1 MKSRFF
7 FNAVLIFIAA
17 AFVLPLFSCSDAS
30 NDVGSGMVSF
40 YVDKALMQKAVEL
53 SDKVSKNPNDEPRGE
68 IERRLRFVATL
79 EGEYNETK
87 TVYASFKEEP
97 YTEDPTGD
105 EPRQDGPRYNF
116 DSFSID
122 FAGIPVGKTVWAKIK
137 VYEESE
143 QERDEPVNER
153 REPLLYGKSQ
163 IISVS
168 SGVNPLSVGAYSY
181 RTYVPYKFTIQFD
194 QEPDFSTCSYNRIC
208 AVDPASKFVAKLKA
222 AKDDVD
228 RYEACNQFEEKYSED
243 CWLGE
248 MDLDYDAELSYS
260 ADGKTVT
267 ADGDMQIYVSE
278 DDPASR
284 AATAL
289 FVLICQNYSGKTKYY
304 GMASSAMPP
313 MKKQENMA
321 SLSAQKLNVID
332 TPYALY
338 KLNIEEFGY
347 DYYLADSPSADVSGT
362 PDFSS
367 GGSSGSMGTYKQ
379 SFCYDADGNFYVLSV
394 NPDDPFGN
402 WISSGN
408 SKIGS
413 GGNFNLPSDCGHKSI
428 ACDLKQNKL
437 YLYGGGRDL
446 YATGDFIKTGAFETT
461 RYNLIAGAFSDS
473 NISENFAV
481 YDGVAYFV
489 VTTGSVY
496 RIAKAD
502 LSTVTSDGVVLE
514 QVAEIPVE
522 EYVYPQIS
530 DMIAVDGAVYVIM
543 RDITPGPE
551 TGILSDRWDG
561 TNIQDFSVTS
571 RGCVVK
577 CDLKKSGAVSTLG
590 WNGNTVT
597 NESLKDQA
605 RMYLARLRDTG
616 NCKTD
621 DYNIYNDN
629 EGKTIFLADGSKK
642 AEYSDLHPEGVGEY
656 MYKFF
661 PALNACFGASKAKM
675 ESNLSSCFASP
686 ARFIAIKPK
695 KLVISDDGLAFY
707 TDALGGLSY
716 KNVDRVVTIDLEK
729 FAIESVKATS
739 AQFERQLSGWFS
751 ADIEDYTNTSLNK
764 IVNGG
769 TFYAAFDIYY
779 RGSSPTTPEYNQV
792 GDNGNNTRAIFL
804 AIKNGDE
811 E

>member
-30 NDVGSGMVSF
+30 NDIGSGMVSF

-53 SDKVSKNPNDEPRGE
+53 SDKVSKNPNDEPQDEGE
-68 IERRLRFVATL
+68 RKLRFEVAL
-79 EGEYNETK
+79 EGEYKATK

-168 SGVNPLSVGAYSY
+168 SGTNLLSVGAYSY

-208 AVDPASKFVAKLKA
+208 AVDPASKFVAKLRA

-248 MDLDYDAELSYS
+248 MDLNYDAELSYS

-267 ADGDMQIYVSE
+267 ADGDMRMYVSE

-304 GMASSAMPP
+304 GMANSAMAP

-321 SLSAQKLNVID
+321 SISAQKLNVID

-338 KLNIEEFGY
+338 NLNRDEFSY
-347 DYYLADSPSADVSGT
+347 KYYLSDDPSADLSG
-362 PDFSS
+362 PEDFSS
-367 GGSSGSMGTYKQ
+367 GGSSGSIGTYEQ

-394 NPDDPFGN
+394 NPDDSSGN

-437 YLYGGGRDL
+437 YLYGGGDL
-446 YATGDFIKTGAFETT
+446 YATGDFITTGTFDQT
-461 RYNLIAGAFSDS
+461 RYNLIDDAFPDA
-473 NISENFAV
+473 NISENFAI
-481 YDGVAYFV
+481 YDGVAYFAL
-489 VTTGSVY
+489 TGTGY

-502 LSTVTSDGVVLE
+502 LSTATADGVELV
-514 QVAEIPVE
+514 QVAEIPVD
-522 EYVYPQIS
+522 EYAYPQIS
-530 DMIAVDGAVYVIM
+530 DMIAVDDAVYVIL

-551 TGILSDRWDG
+551 YDGVSDRWDG
-561 TNIQDFSVTS
+561 TSLQGSSVTS

-577 CDLKKSGAVSTLG
+577 CDLKNGNRCEKLG
-590 WNGNTVT
+590 WNGNTVSK
-597 NESLKDQA
+597 ESLKEQT
-605 RMYLARLRDTG
+605 RMYLARLRNTG
-616 NCKTD
+616 DCKTD

-642 AEYSDLHPEGVGEY
+642 SQYSDLEPEGVGEY
-656 MYKFF
+656 MYTFF
-661 PALNACFGASKAKM
+661 PDLQACFGASKAKM

-695 KLVISDDGLAFY
+695 KLVISDDGIAFY
-707 TDALGGLSY
+707 TDDSGGLSY

-751 ADIEDYTNTSLNK
+751 ADIEDYENTSLFK
-764 IVNGG
+764 ITGGG
-769 TFYAAFDIYY
+769 TFYAAFEIYY
-779 RGSSPTTPEYNQV
+779 RGSTPTPPTYNQV
-792 GDNGNNTRAIFL
+792 GANGTNTRAVFL

>member
-87 TVYASFKEEP
+87 TVYAP
-97 YTEDPTGD
+97 YEGD
-105 EPRQDGPRYNF
+105 FGFE
-116 DSFSID
+116 SFSID
-122 FAGIPVGKTVWAKIK
+122 FAAVPVGKTIWAKIRI
-137 VYEESE
+137 YDEYT
-143 QERDEPVNER
+143 QEPVEER
-153 REPLLYGKSQ
+153 PRPSIYGKSQ

-168 SGVNPLSVGAYSY
+168 SGVNPLSVSAYSY
-181 RTYVPYKFTIQFD
+181 QADVPFKFEFKFD
-194 QEPDFSTCSYNRIC
+194 QEPDLSFGYNCIY
-208 AVDPASKFVAKLKA
+208 AVDPASKFVAKLRA
-222 AKDDVD
+222 AKDDFD
-228 RYEACNQFEEKYSED
+228 RYEVCNQFEEKYSED

-248 MDLDYDAELSYS
+248 MNFNNAELSYS
-260 ADGKTVT
+260 EDKKNVTVE
-267 ADGDMQIYVSE
+267 GSMWIYVSE

-289 FVLICQNYSGKTKYY
+289 FILMCRGFASDGSLKTKYY
-304 GMASSAMPP
+304 GMASSAMTP
-313 MKKQENMA
+313 MKKQTNMA

-338 KLNIEEFGY
+338 NLNRDEYGY
-347 DYYLADSPSADVSGT
+347 DYYLADSPSADVSG
-362 PDFSS
+362 PADYSSS
-367 GGSSGSMGTYKQ
+367 GTSGSVGTYEQ

-394 NPDDPFGN
+394 TPDVPDGNLIRSSNP
-402 WISSGN
+402 
-408 SKIGS
+408 KIGS
-413 GGNFNLPSDCGHKSI
+413 GGDFILPSGYKSI
-428 ACDLKQNKL
+428 ACDLKQNEL
-437 YLYGGGRDL
+437 YLYDGASL
-446 YATGDFIKTGAFETT
+446 YATGDFIKTGTFPETPT
-461 RYNLIAGAFSDS
+461 RYRLIKEVNFSDC
-473 NISENFAV
+473 NVYDYFAV

-489 VTTGSVY
+489 VTGSGY

-502 LSTVTSDGVVLE
+502 LSTATEGGVELVE
-514 QVAEIPVE
+514 VAGIPVDD
-522 EYVYPQIS
+522 YVYPEIS

-577 CDLKKSGAVSTLG
+577 CDLKNGNRCEKRG

-605 RMYLARLRDTG
+605 KMYLARLGNTG
-616 NCKTD
+616 GDYMPD

-629 EGKTIFLADGSKK
+629 EGKTIFLADGSKGSQ
-642 AEYSDLHPEGVGEY
+642 YSDSKPEGVGEY

-661 PALNACFGASKAKM
+661 PALNACFGASKAEM
-675 ESNLSSCFASP
+675 ESNLSSLSSFCFASP
-686 ARFIAIKPK
+686 AKFIAIKPK

-779 RGSSPTTPEYNQV
+779 RGSSPTTPEYIQV
-792 GDNGNNTRAIFL
+792 RDNGTRTRAIFL

>member
-30 NDVGSGMVSF
+30 NDVGAGMVSF

-87 TVYASFKEEP
+87 TVYAP
-97 YTEDPTGD
+97 YEGD
-105 EPRQDGPRYNF
+105 FGFE
-116 DSFSID
+116 SFSID
-122 FAGIPVGKTVWAKIK
+122 FAAVPVGKTIWAKIRI
-137 VYEESE
+137 YDEYT
-143 QERDEPVNER
+143 QEPVEER
-153 REPLLYGKSQ
+153 PRPSIYGKSQ

-168 SGVNPLSVGAYSY
+168 SGVNPLSVSAYSY
-181 RTYVPYKFTIQFD
+181 QADVPFKFEFKFD
-194 QEPDFSTCSYNRIC
+194 QEPDLSFGYNCIY
-208 AVDPASKFVAKLKA
+208 AVDPASKFVAKLRA
-222 AKDDVD
+222 AKDDFD
-228 RYEACNQFEEKYSED
+228 RYEVCNQFEEKYSED

-248 MDLDYDAELSYS
+248 MNFNNAELSYS
-260 ADGKTVT
+260 EDKKTVT
-267 ADGDMQIYVSE
+267 VEGSMWIYVSE

-289 FVLICQNYSGKTKYY
+289 FILMCRGFASDGSLKTKYY
-304 GMASSAMPP
+304 GMASSAMTP
-313 MKKQENMA
+313 MKKQTNMA
-321 SLSAQKLNVID
+321 SFSAQKLNVID

-338 KLNIEEFGY
+338 NLKAAGDNAGY
-347 DYYLADSPSADVSGT
+347 DYYLADSPSADVSGA
-362 PDFSS
+362 PDYSSS
-367 GGSSGSMGTYKQ
+367 GTSGSVGTYEQ

-394 NPDDPFGN
+394 TPDVPDGNLIRSSNP
-402 WISSGN
+402 
-408 SKIGS
+408 KIGS
-413 GGNFNLPSDCGHKSI
+413 GGDFILPSGYKSI

-437 YLYGGGRDL
+437 YLYGGRAL
-446 YATGDFIKTGAFETT
+446 YATGDFIKTGAFDQT
-461 RYNLIAGAFSDS
+461 RYNLIDGAFSDA
-473 NISENFAV
+473 NISENFAI
-481 YDGVAYFV
+481 YDGVAYFAV
-489 VTTGSVY
+489 TGSGY

-502 LSTVTSDGVVLE
+502 LSTATEGGVELVE
-514 QVAEIPVE
+514 VAGIPVDD
-522 EYVYPQIS
+522 YVYPEIS

-543 RDITPGPE
+543 RDITAGQE
-551 TGILSDRWDG
+551 NGALGCYWDG
-561 TNIQDFSVTS
+561 TSVSASSVTS

-577 CDLKKSGAVSTLG
+577 CDLKNGNRCEKLG

-597 NESLKDQA
+597 NESLKGQTK
-605 RMYLARLRDTG
+605 MYLARLGNTG
-616 NCKTD
+616 GDYMPD

-629 EGKTIFLADGSKK
+629 EGKTIFLADGSKGSQ
-642 AEYSDLHPEGVGEY
+642 YSDSKPEGVGES

-661 PALNACFGASKAKM
+661 PALNACFGANKAEM

-686 ARFIAIKPK
+686 AKFIAIKPK

-707 TDALGGLSY
+707 TDALGGLAY
-716 KNVDRVVTIDLEK
+716 KNVDRVVTIDLEN

-751 ADIEDYTNTSLNK
+751 ADIDIENYPNNSLNS
-764 IVNGG
+764 IVSGG

-779 RGSSPTTPEYNQV
+779 RGSSPTTPEYIQV
-792 GDNGNNTRAIFL
+792 RDNGTRTQAIFL

>member
-87 TVYASFKEEP
+87 TVYAP
-97 YTEDPTGD
+97 YEGD
-105 EPRQDGPRYNF
+105 FGFE
-116 DSFSID
+116 SFSID
-122 FAGIPVGKTVWAKIK
+122 FAAVPVGKTIWAKIRI
-137 VYEESE
+137 YDED
-143 QERDEPVNER
+143 EREEPVER
-153 REPLLYGKSQ
+153 GRRVPTIYGKSNTIQ
-163 IISVS
+163 VS
-168 SGVNPLSVGAYSY
+168 SGITPLTVNAY
-181 RTYVPYKFTIQFD
+181 TYHAQVPYKFEFKFD
-194 QEPDFSTCSYNRIC
+194 QEVDLSTCDSIVVY

-228 RYEACNQFEEKYSED
+228 RYEACNDFDEKYREDSYLGEMYLYPDGLDYSED
-243 CWLGE
+243 K
-248 MDLDYDAELSYS
+248 
-260 ADGKTVT
+260 KTVT
-267 ADGDMQIYVSE
+267 AEGDMWIFVSE

-289 FVLICQNYSGKTKYY
+289 FVLMCQNGAGKTKYY
-304 GMASSAMPP
+304 GMASSAVTP
-313 MKKQENMA
+313 MKKQDNIA
-321 SLSAQKLNVID
+321 SISAQKLNVID

-338 KLNIEEFGY
+338 NLNREEFSY
-347 DYYLADSPSADVSGT
+347 KYYLSDDPSADLSG
-362 PDFSS
+362 PEDFSS
-367 GGSSGSMGTYKQ
+367 GGSSGSIGTYEQ

-394 NPDDPFGN
+394 NPDDSSGN

-437 YLYGGGRDL
+437 YLYGGGAL
-446 YATGDFIKTGAFETT
+446 YATGDFIKTGTFTKTE
-461 RYNLIAGAFSDS
+461 YGLIDDAFSDC
-473 NISENFAV
+473 NVYDYFAV

-489 VTTGSVY
+489 VRTSDY
-496 RIAKAD
+496 YIAKAD
-502 LSTVTSDGVVLE
+502 LSTATSDGVELV
-514 QVAEIPVE
+514 QVGDKIPVD
-522 EYVYPQIS
+522 EYAYPEIS

-551 TGILSDRWDG
+551 TGISSDRWDG
-561 TNIQDFSVTS
+561 TSLQNSSVTS

-590 WNGNTVT
+590 WNDNTVSK
-597 NESLKDQA
+597 ESLKDQA
-605 RMYLARLRDTG
+605 KMYLARLRDTG
-616 NCKTD
+616 NDCMPD

-642 AEYSDLHPEGVGEY
+642 AEYSDLHPEGVGAY
-656 MYKFF
+656 MYTFF
-661 PALNACFGASKAKM
+661 PDLQACFGANKAEM

-686 ARFIAIKPK
+686 AKFIAIKPK

-751 ADIEDYTNTSLNK
+751 ADIDDYYNNSLNY
-764 IVNGG
+764 IVSGG
-769 TFYAAFDIYY
+769 TFYAAFEIYY
-779 RGSSPTTPEYNQV
+779 RSSSPAPATYVQV
-792 GDNGNNTRAIFL
+792 GDNGNKTRAIFL